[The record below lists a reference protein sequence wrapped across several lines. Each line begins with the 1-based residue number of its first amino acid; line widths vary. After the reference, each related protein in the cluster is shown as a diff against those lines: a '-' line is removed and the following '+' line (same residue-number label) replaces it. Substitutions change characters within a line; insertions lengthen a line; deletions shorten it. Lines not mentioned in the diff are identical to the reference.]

1 MKRELIMKKQEFVQL
16 VKKSYIILDGATGSN
31 LMLKGMTSKHC
42 PEQWIL
48 QHPDAL
54 IELQKK
60 YVDAGSNIVYAPTF
74 TANRIKLEE
83 YGLANDIQRINH
95 ELVALSKKAVGNKAY
110 VAGDI
115 TMTGKQLAPMG
126 TLDFEELVTVYK
138 EQIGYLVEAG
148 VDLLVVETM
157 MSLQET
163 RAAVIAAKEVCDL
176 PIMATLTFESDRRT
190 LYGTDPKTA
199 AITLEALGVD
209 ALGANCSSG
218 PKEMAMIVREMAEV
232 TSVPIIAKPNAGMP
246 KLNSDGTTGYDMS
259 PDEFAK
265 EMVTVLEAGASILG
279 GCCGTN
285 PEYINQIANLVNQK
299 VPVVREKNTHY
310 FLTSERMTVEFGLD
324 DPFVI
329 VGERINP
336 TGKKTLQAEL
346 REGSLNI
353 VRKFVEEQEALG
365 AKVLDVNVGMSGIDE
380 KETMLKVMDTV
391 LMETNLPL
399 SLDSSNV
406 TVLEAA
412 LRRYPGKALVNSVS
426 LEKHKLSEL
435 LPIVK
440 KYGASFILLPL
451 NDEGLP
457 ENEAIKRKYIDELV
471 DIAISL
477 GFYKNEIIVDG
488 LVTTIGA
495 NKNAAVDTLN
505 TIAECKEKGL
515 ATICGLSNISFGLPQ
530 RPIINS
536 TFLTM
541 AIKNGLT
548 LAICNPSNVSLTD
561 AAFAADLLLNKP
573 GADLRYIEYMENRVE
588 PVANSGVASQNKPV
602 ETIPS
607 ALDSVKEEYKEL
619 YRCVL
624 KGKKDTILNETK
636 LALENDFIPQEII
649 ENAFMPAINEVGML
663 FEKGKYFLPQLMAS
677 AESMEMAISYLEPF
691 MQNENQEEKECLIA
705 ATVEGDIHDI
715 GKNLVVMMLKNH
727 GYKVI
732 DLGKD
737 VKKEE
742 ILEAAVRENAKI
754 ILLSALMTT
763 TMVRMKEVIAYKN
776 EIAPQIKV
784 MIGGAVITPE
794 YKDEI
799 CADGYAKDA
808 QEAVEVAKKLLA

>member
-95 ELVALSKKAVGNKAY
+95 ELVALSKKAVGNKSY

-246 KLNSDGTTGYDMS
+246 KLYADGTTGYDMS

-265 EMVTVLEAGASILG
+265 EMLTVLEAGATILG

-299 VPVVREKNTHY
+299 VPVVRERNT
-310 FLTSERMTVEFGLD
+310 
-324 DPFVI
+324 
-329 VGERINP
+329 
-336 TGKKTLQAEL
+336 
-346 REGSLNI
+346 
-353 VRKFVEEQEALG
+353 
-365 AKVLDVNVGMSGIDE
+365 
-380 KETMLKVMDTV
+380 
-391 LMETNLPL
+391 
-399 SLDSSNV
+399 
-406 TVLEAA
+406 
-412 LRRYPGKALVNSVS
+412 
-426 LEKHKLSEL
+426 
-435 LPIVK
+435 
-440 KYGASFILLPL
+440 
-451 NDEGLP
+451 
-457 ENEAIKRKYIDELV
+457 
-471 DIAISL
+471 
-477 GFYKNEIIVDG
+477 
-488 LVTTIGA
+488 
-495 NKNAAVDTLN
+495 
-505 TIAECKEKGL
+505 
-515 ATICGLSNISFGLPQ
+515 
-530 RPIINS
+530 
-536 TFLTM
+536 
-541 AIKNGLT
+541 
-548 LAICNPSNVSLTD
+548 
-561 AAFAADLLLNKP
+561 
-573 GADLRYIEYMENRVE
+573 
-588 PVANSGVASQNKPV
+588 
-602 ETIPS
+602 
-607 ALDSVKEEYKEL
+607 
-619 YRCVL
+619 
-624 KGKKDTILNETK
+624 
-636 LALENDFIPQEII
+636 
-649 ENAFMPAINEVGML
+649 
-663 FEKGKYFLPQLMAS
+663 
-677 AESMEMAISYLEPF
+677 
-691 MQNENQEEKECLIA
+691 
-705 ATVEGDIHDI
+705 
-715 GKNLVVMMLKNH
+715 
-727 GYKVI
+727 
-732 DLGKD
+732 
-737 VKKEE
+737 
-742 ILEAAVRENAKI
+742 
-754 ILLSALMTT
+754 
-763 TMVRMKEVIAYKN
+763 
-776 EIAPQIKV
+776 
-784 MIGGAVITPE
+784 
-794 YKDEI
+794 
-799 CADGYAKDA
+799 
-808 QEAVEVAKKLLA
+808 